1 MRSSGSLAARPV
13 PRETSPGSTCGCT
26 GAGGSEV
33 WVALV
38 ASTIEQHELSEPIAL
53 VQWVDLSARRRAE
66 RARAELL
73 VEHAAR
79 TQAEAMAERLRR
91 LQGFS
96 GAIEL
101 LSLEQ
106 LLPEIAL
113 RLAQLFD
120 ADTAEVRIREDGGQ
134 PVVVRAGGRTQ
145 SSVSWDGEAS
155 AALEWEEVPLRIE
168 GERVGGLRLGLAEGK
183 ALSAPERS
191 LLYDVADRAAL
202 SIQRAELHEQEHR
215 IAVELQRGL
224 LPKQLPELEGVE
236 LAAHYQA
243 AGLGAEAGGDW
254 YDAFALPGGRLGVVV
269 GDVAGNGIQAASAM
283 GQLRSV
289 TRAFALADEGARTPG
304 QVLTFLNRHQLA
316 LEQDE
321 LFTVVY
327 AVIDPAS
334 GTVSWANA
342 GHPPTLLRRAS
353 GGTSFLEGGEGLT
366 GIGEVIYEDLHLQ
379 VGSGDTLILYTDG
392 LVERRG
398 ESLDDGL
405 RRLEAAVLRGPSESE
420 PLCRHVLQSV
430 LPSQSE
436 LRDDVTAVV
445 ARIV

>member
-1 MRSSGSLAARPV
+1 M
-13 PRETSPGSTCGCT
+13 
-26 GAGGSEV
+26 
-33 WVALV
+33 WVGLV
-38 ASTIEQHELSEPIAL
+38 ASTIEQHELSEPMAL

-66 RARAELL
+66 RARADLL

-79 TQAEAMAERLRR
+79 TQAEAIAERLRR

-113 RLAQLFD
+113 RLAELFD

-145 SSVSWDGEAS
+145 SSASGNAEGS
-155 AALEWEEVPLRIE
+155 AALDWQEVPLRID
-168 GERVGGLRLGLAEGK
+168 GERVGVLRLGLAEGRT
-183 ALSAPERS
+183 LSAPERS

-224 LPKQLPELEGVE
+224 LPKQLPELDGVE

-254 YDAFALPGGRLGVVV
+254 YDAFVLPSGRLGVVV
-269 GDVAGNGIQAASAM
+269 GDVAGKGIQAATAM

-316 LEQDE
+316 LGQGE

-327 AVIDPAS
+327 AIIDPVS

-342 GHPPTLLRRAS
+342 GHPPTLLRRGA
-353 GGTSFLEGGEGLT
+353 GETSFLEGGEGLT
-366 GIGEVIYEDLHLQ
+366 GIEEVIYEDQ
-379 VGSGDTLILYTDG
+379 QRRVAAGDTLILYTDG

-405 RRLEAAVLRGPSESE
+405 RRLEAAVVAGPVESE
-420 PLCRHVLQSV
+420 PLCQHVLRAV
-430 LPSQSE
+430 LPPQSE

-445 ARIV
+445 ARIA